1 MLWREIL
8 ISYWNYIFYQ
18 LTEFSLSSP
27 NKPAVFIGLGIG
39 FLWCCLTAIS
49 VAYLMSARGEM
60 EEQRDME
67 NLLAAEKAD
76 PLKASNGEGVTTDA
90 AGNAVVDVKND
101 IKSVRRSSTVPMGDS
116 EEDIFIEKTD
126 SDESD
131 DPFDQTKNTRLAP
144 TARVELSKSLNKQ
157 TSIRSL
163 SELEA
168 EEEAKIAQAYNP
180 KRQSKRQSQGA
191 AMRSVIVTSKE
202 NKAMLESDAKM
213 RVGAKDQDGAPLR
226 HSAGAKIMGKDAQRR
241 SLTDNA
247 LKASLTAQRAR
258 ARSIIEKS
266 GEGLRSSGSSF
277 RKSAKRTSE
286 SLRRSS
292 TKGSSDNLEGL
303 KQSSTSLKRSV
314 RASSTGRQS
323 MRASST
329 SRGRAS
335 SNGRASMRSSVRHG
349 SSEKMRSSMRSKDR
363 SSSNRRSV
371 REEGLMNS
379 DTQNRRHSGNID

>member
-1 MLWREIL
+1 
-8 ISYWNYIFYQ
+8 
-18 LTEFSLSSP
+18 
-27 NKPAVFIGLGIG
+27 
-39 FLWCCLTAIS
+39 
-49 VAYLMSARGEM
+49 MSARGEM

-90 AGNAVVDVKND
+90 AGNAVVDVKG
-101 IKSVRRSSTVPMGDS
+101 VRRSSTVPMGDS

-126 SDESD
+126 SDDSD

-247 LKASLTAQRAR
+247 LKASPTAQRAR

-349 SSEKMRSSMRSKDR
+349 SSEKMRSSMRASTN
-363 SSSNRRSV
+363 SNRRSV

>member
-1 MLWREIL
+1 
-8 ISYWNYIFYQ
+8 
-18 LTEFSLSSP
+18 
-27 NKPAVFIGLGIG
+27 
-39 FLWCCLTAIS
+39 
-49 VAYLMSARGEM
+49 MSARGEM

-76 PLKASNGEGVTTDA
+76 PLKASNGDGVTTDA
-90 AGNAVVDVKND
+90 AGNAVVDVKG
-101 IKSVRRSSTVPMGDS
+101 VRRSSTVPMGDS

-126 SDESD
+126 SDDSD

-144 TARVELSKSLNKQ
+144 TARVELAKSLNKQ

-226 HSAGAKIMGKDAQRR
+226 HSAGAKIIGKDAQRR
-241 SLTDNA
+241 SLTDNNA

-329 SRGRAS
+329 SQGRAS

-349 SSEKMRSSMRSKDR
+349 SSEKMRSSMRASTN
-363 SSSNRRSV
+363 SNRRSV

>member
-1 MLWREIL
+1 
-8 ISYWNYIFYQ
+8 
-18 LTEFSLSSP
+18 
-27 NKPAVFIGLGIG
+27 
-39 FLWCCLTAIS
+39 
-49 VAYLMSARGEM
+49 MSARGEM

-67 NLLAAEKAD
+67 NLLAAEKANN
-76 PLKASNGEGVTTDA
+76 LKDSNGDDVKTDA
-90 AGNAVVDVKND
+90 AGNVVVDVNSDAKG
-101 IKSVRRSSTVPMGDS
+101 VRRSSTVPMGDS
-116 EEDIFIEKTD
+116 EEDVFIDKTD
-126 SDESD
+126 SDDSD

-157 TSIRSL
+157 TSMKSL

-180 KRQSKRQSQGA
+180 KRQSKRQNQGA

-202 NKAMLESDAKM
+202 NKAMLD
-213 RVGAKDQDGAPLR
+213 GAEDEDRAPLR

-241 SLTDNA
+241 SLTDSAA

-292 TKGSSDNLEGL
+292 TSTKGSSDNLEGL

-314 RASSTGRQS
+314 RASSTGRQR
-323 MRASST
+323 MRAS

-335 SNGRASMRSSVRHG
+335 SNGRASMRSSVRQHG
-349 SSEKMRSSMRSKDR
+349 SSENMRSSMRASTNNGSKVR
-363 SSSNRRSV
+363 STSNGRSV
-371 REEGLMNS
+371 RKEGNDLTKS